1 MRLSTKDQEAIA
13 NVYRESC
20 ECSHS
25 EPNRFRSERQ
35 FRVYDAIMS
44 SFEDIKRAIEEENES
59 TALMICDH
67 LKDYIPQYF
76 NS

>member
-1 MRLSTKDQEAIA
+1 MPYYVTFERVGPQGPFEAIGELF
-13 NVYRESC
+13 NTFVHRC
-20 ECSHS
+20 
-25 EPNRFRSERQ
+25 
-35 FRVYDAIMS
+35 
-44 SFEDIKRAIEEENES
+44 RAIEEENES